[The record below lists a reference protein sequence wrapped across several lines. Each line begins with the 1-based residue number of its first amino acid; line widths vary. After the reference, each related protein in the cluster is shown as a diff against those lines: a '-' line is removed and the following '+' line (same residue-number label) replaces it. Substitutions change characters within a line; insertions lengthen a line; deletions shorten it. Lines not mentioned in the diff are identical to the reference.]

1 MIPLSRGL
9 SGRYE
14 SRNCRERCI
23 STRNLSNKDKYR
35 VMSEKETEKNRDA
48 KVVMVKDL
56 SEAVDIEE
64 LFFQNDEET
73 ESACRSSEGRLIN
86 PDRYSHG
93 VTSSDEEQT
102 SVISDKIRS
111 AQIDQRDIERMLLEN
126 HQIQAFQHLMME
138 YDCAMSEVRTKLEV
152 LNKELSLRN
161 NRNPFESIK
170 CRIKKPVSIYGKIQ
184 RKDLPFSV
192 ETIEEN
198 LCDIAGIRVI
208 CSFVDDIY
216 MLAECLKKQDDI
228 RVIRE
233 KDYIS
238 KPKPNGYRSLHLI
251 LEVPIFLTHEKK
263 YRKVEVQFRTIA
275 MDFWASLEHKLQ
287 YKQNLENAES
297 ISEELM
303 YSAELIHQLDC
314 RMQQIREK
322 IDTGH
327 IIKGTAGVKT
337 EQTGTYTEVAAVAKL
352 AVHTQE

>member
-1 MIPLSRGL
+1 MCENNTDGNTDMKRDEEIL
-9 SGRYE
+9 
-14 SRNCRERCI
+14 
-23 STRNLSNKDKYR
+23 
-35 VMSEKETEKNRDA
+35 SEKEI
-48 KVVMVKDL
+48 
-56 SEAVDIEE
+56 SDIFKMEE
-64 LFFQNDEET
+64 VIIQNDEEA
-73 ESACRSSEGRLIN
+73 EGACRSSEGRLIN
-86 PDRYSHG
+86 PERYAHG
-93 VTSSDEEQT
+93 VTDSDEGQT
-102 SVISDKIRS
+102 SVISDKIRNS
-111 AQIDQRDIERMLLEN
+111 QIDQRDIERILLEN
-126 HQIQAFQHLMME
+126 HQIRDFQHLMME

-170 CRIKKPVSIYGKIQ
+170 CRIKKPVSIFGKIQ
-184 RKDLPFSV
+184 RKNLPFSV
-192 ETIEEN
+192 EAIEQN

-251 LEVPIFLTHEKK
+251 LEVPIFLTQEKK

-337 EQTGTYTEVAAVAKL
+337 QQTGGYTEVAAVAQL
-352 AVHTQE
+352 AVHADA

>member
-1 MIPLSRGL
+1 
-9 SGRYE
+9 
-14 SRNCRERCI
+14 
-23 STRNLSNKDKYR
+23 
-35 VMSEKETEKNRDA
+35 MSEKIVKKSREKEISVQ
-48 KVVMVKDL
+48 KEI
-56 SEAVDIEE
+56 SEIFGIEGA
-64 LFFQNDEET
+64 FFQTEE
-73 ESACRSSEGRLIN
+73 EAEGACRNSEGRLIN
-86 PDRYSHG
+86 PEKYGNG
-93 VTSSDEEQT
+93 VTNIDEEQT
-102 SVISDKIRS
+102 SMLSDKIRN
-111 AQIDQRDIERMLLEN
+111 AQVDQRDIERILLEN
-126 HQIQAFQHLMME
+126 HEIREFQHLMME

-184 RKDLPFSV
+184 RKHLPFSV
-192 ETIEEN
+192 EAIEEN
-198 LCDIAGIRVI
+198 LCDIAGVRVI

-238 KPKPNGYRSLHLI
+238 KPKTNGYRSLHLI
-251 LEVPIFLTHEKK
+251 LDVPIFLTQEKK
-263 YRKVEVQFRTIA
+263 YMKVEVQFRTIA

-337 EQTGTYTEVAAVAKL
+337 EQTGSYTEVAAVAKL
-352 AVHTQE
+352 AVHAEV